1 MLFRD
6 IRNNCRKLL
15 NESPVT
21 YRDRTGNFDWIV
33 ITGERSG
40 ITYYQF
46 KIDIQ
51 NIDIVIEYDDDSN
64 KAELDVGFTNGR
76 GRSLISLICDPDLMR
91 KVADFM
97 EPLLDQNGKIDTEVL
112 KRILA
117 KNDL

>member
-6 IRNNCRKLL
+6 IRNNHRRL
-15 NESPVT
+15 NESISHL
-21 YRDRTGNFDWIV
+21 DRTGNFDRII

-40 ITYYQF
+40 ITYYHF
-46 KIDIQ
+46 EVVIQ
-51 NIDIVIEYDDDSN
+51 NIDIEIDYDDDSN
-64 KAELDVGFTNGR
+64 KAAIDVGFENGK
-76 GRSLISLICDPDLMR
+76 GRSLISLIRDPDLMR

-97 EPLLDQNGKIDTEVL
+97 EPLLDQNGEINIDAL